1 MSVCTA
7 LKMDVP
13 TSRTFSLVESPKGR
27 QPCFMFRL
35 EVKRGVQRG
44 LEGLRPMELSKR
56 HDIVGTDT
64 LLSVIMVNSNV
75 EEAFSCRPSCETCA
89 DVSVT
94 MNEPIRNRFKR
105 FIHKYLEE
113 NVDDEAKLT
122 LHSLRQY
129 YGTNFP
135 SLVIHAH
142 MTQET
147 RIRHF
152 QERQGFQDARRGVDG
167 PRSNV
172 VIDYDFPF
180 DADTYSHLVGRADY
194 VETKGLSISFVFNDD
209 NKAVLK
215 NVRIDLRSR
224 MPIELDV
231 ADYMNVV

>member
-1 MSVCTA
+1 
-7 LKMDVP
+7 
-13 TSRTFSLVESPKGR
+13 
-27 QPCFMFRL
+27 
-35 EVKRGVQRG
+35 
-44 LEGLRPMELSKR
+44 
-56 HDIVGTDT
+56 
-64 LLSVIMVNSNV
+64 
-75 EEAFSCRPSCETCA
+75 
-89 DVSVT
+89 

-129 YGTNFP
+129 YVDLAETEKSCKLSN
-135 SLVIHAH
+135 
-142 MTQET
+142 QT